1 MRILEFIDDQSVR
14 QWAAEQAKQIGLIR
28 FDLDLDSQGD
38 IVIDYVQVARSDQGQ
53 GRGAEAMR
61 RLTAYADHWHK
72 RILLTPSE
80 RNSST
85 GTTSRDRLIK
95 FYKQFGF
102 KLNRGRTRDFTT
114 RHLMI
119 RDPK

>member
-1 MRILEFIDDQSVR
+1 MRILEFIDHRTVN

-28 FDLDLDSQGD
+28 FELDLDFQGD
-38 IVIDYVQVARSDQGQ
+38 IILDYLQVARRDQGQ
-53 GRGAEAMR
+53 GKGAEAMR
-61 RLTAYADHWHK
+61 RLIAYADHWHK

-80 RNSST
+80 RNTST

-102 KLNRGRTRDFTT
+102 KLNQGRHKDFTT

-119 RDPK
+119 RDLK

>member
-1 MRILEFIDDQSVR
+1 L
-14 QWAAEQAKQIGLIR
+14 GLIR
-28 FDLDLDSQGD
+28 FELAMTFDGD
-38 IVIDYVQVARSDQGQ
+38 IELEYLQVAKQFQGQ

-80 RNSST
+80 RNTST

-102 KLNRGRTRDFTT
+102 KLNQGRHKDFTT
-114 RHLMI
+114 RQLMI

>member
-1 MRILEFIDDQSVR
+1 MRILEFIDDR
-14 QWAAEQAKQIGLIR
+14 TIKQWAAEQAKDIGLIR
-28 FDLDLDSQGD
+28 FDLDLDFQGD
-38 IVIDYVQVARSDQGQ
+38 IILDYLQVARRDQGQ
-53 GRGAEAMR
+53 GKGAEAMQ

-80 RNSST
+80 RNTST

-102 KLNRGRTRDFTT
+102 KLNQGRHKDFTT